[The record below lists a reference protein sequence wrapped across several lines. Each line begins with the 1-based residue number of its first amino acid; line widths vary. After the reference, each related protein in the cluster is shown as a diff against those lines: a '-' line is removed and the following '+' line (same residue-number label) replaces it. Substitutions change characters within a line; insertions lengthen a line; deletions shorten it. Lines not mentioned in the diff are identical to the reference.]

1 MKTLTRSH
9 INTLTKNKDRFFAFS
24 NKASMLT
31 LDVMDCIGLDMFGE
45 GITASAVSDAITT
58 VVRRHYR

>member
-1 MKTLTRSH
+1 M
-9 INTLTKNKDRFFAFS
+9 NTLTKNKDRFFAFS

-31 LDVMDCIGLDMFGE
+31 LDVMDCIGSDMFGE